1 MAEWVPATK
10 TLFALFTRIQQ
21 SPTDHNQDYNPWAD
35 QLQRWRIL
43 RVENVREIVARN
55 VRLTR
60 QRMGISQEE
69 LADRAGVDRS
79 YGSRIERGSAN
90 PSVEILAKLAE
101 VLGVTVASL
110 LETKRTGP

>member
-1 MAEWVPATK
+1 
-10 TLFALFTRIQQ
+10 
-21 SPTDHNQDYNPWAD
+21 
-35 QLQRWRIL
+35 
-43 RVENVREIVARN
+43 
-55 VRLTR
+55 
-60 QRMGISQEE
+60 MGISQEE